1 MGRTV
6 ERPRGID
13 DFTIA
18 LPELRDI
25 RLRIEGVDGLDRLW
39 RGRQIQDD
47 SSHRNQSGSLA
58 SNISV
63 NSLVPDLITI
73 VPEPRQIDGNQ
84 QVLAK
89 WE

>member
-1 MGRTV
+1 VIRAVDILWWKSECPQKVRNSLHDKGVGSPGKIRT
-6 ERPRGID
+6 
-13 DFTIA
+13 
-18 LPELRDI
+18 
-25 RLRIEGVDGLDRLW
+25 
-39 RGRQIQDD
+39 
-47 SSHRNQSGSLA
+47 

-89 WE
+89 WA